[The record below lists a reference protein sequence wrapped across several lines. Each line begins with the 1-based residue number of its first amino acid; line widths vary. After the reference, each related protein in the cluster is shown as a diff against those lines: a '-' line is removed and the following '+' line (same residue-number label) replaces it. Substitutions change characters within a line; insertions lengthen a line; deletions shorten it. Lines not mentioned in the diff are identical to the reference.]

1 MRPVHF
7 LLFIVILS
15 GNAAVGL
22 NQQPPDSSKKITYE
36 AYIAQYSPIAIRHMQ
51 EYKIPASITLAQGL
65 LESASG
71 NSELARK
78 ANNHFGI
85 KCHNGWEGETYLKDD
100 DAKNDCFR
108 KYKSAE
114 ESFADHALFLT
125 TRSRYAS
132 LFELGTTDYK
142 GWAHGLKAAGYATN
156 PSYAERLI
164 HLIEKYELHKFDDGA
179 GTSDSSGTEKKRKHW
194 LNPGKDPKSKKQGES
209 WQMPVHSRKI
219 ETNNGV
225 KMVIAQP
232 GESLKALADT
242 LQIRPWMLRKFN
254 DLEVGQEIRGGDKIY
269 IQSKKRKGKTEFHTV
284 SQGETLHAISQV
296 YAIRLK
302 DLAKR
307 NNLDAK
313 APLLPGNILK
323 LR

>member
-1 MRPVHF
+1 MHPALI
-7 LLFIVILS
+7 LLFILIMS
-15 GNAAVGL
+15 GNSAWGQ
-22 NQQPPDSSKKITYE
+22 NQQSSDSSKKITYE
-36 AYIAQYSPIAIRHMQ
+36 AYIARYSPIAVRHMK

-71 NSELARK
+71 NSELARN

-108 KYKSAE
+108 KYKSPE
-114 ESFADHALFLT
+114 ESYADHALFLT

-164 HLIEKYELHKFDDGA
+164 QLIERYELHKFDNG
-179 GTSDSSGTEKKRKHW
+179 SGGPDLGGKGKRR
-194 LNPGKDPKSKKQGES
+194 NIFAKSKKDPLHPKQPES

-219 ETNNGV
+219 EINNGV

-232 GESLKALADT
+232 GEPLKALADT
-242 LQIRPWMLRKFN
+242 LQIRPWMLRKYN
-254 DLEVGQEIRGGDKIY
+254 DLAVGQEIKGGDKIY
-269 IQSKKRKGKTEFHTV
+269 LQSKKRKSKTENHTV
-284 SQGETLHAISQV
+284 SQGETLHSISQH
-296 YAIRLK
+296 YAVRLK
-302 DLAKR
+302 DLARR
-307 NNLDAK
+307 NQLDTN
-313 APLLPGNILK
+313 APLTPGSILK